1 MNVEPTTMQ
10 TDTYP
15 RLRPIFRL
23 QWEQAQDAH
32 VLLYPEGMV
41 KLNASAG
48 QILLRCDGTRSLDE
62 IIAELEILF
71 GASNLAPDVNRFL
84 DHARER
90 GWID

>member
-1 MNVEPTTMQ
+1 MNVDRTAMQ
-10 TDTYP
+10 LNAYP

-62 IIAELEILF
+62 IVAELEILF
-71 GASNLAPDVNRFL
+71 SAPNLAPDVNRFL